1 VSTTDN
7 LSVWFLHVRSTSSS
21 RYADVYEIAYTDGAS
36 AVTLRV
42 DHDHDKCATLTDT
55 ARAEHAEARRHGIPT
70 SRSDAAWTIL
80 KDLTQPRPGTGRQPV
95 IVTTDAT
102 HTIAVLDRLAR
113 LRRPHRRRGTP
124 HRLDEPPGSRRG
136 DRREREDQRPRGL
149 ARHQRG
155 PLPARDLRGHRGRH
169 RRPPHPR
176 RTGGRVIHVD
186 HALAIA
192 IGAALVGFLAGCV
205 AAFGV
210 LYDPTASKEN
220 HRDHNDH

>member
-113 LRRPHRRRGTP
+113 LGGVGE
-124 HRLDEPPGSRRG
+124 LDWPRVIDLGDLAAGYACGAHTVAEEPLT
-136 DRREREDQRPRGL
+136 DWTNLRGL
-149 ARHQRG
+149 AEATG
-155 PLPARDLRGHRGRH
+155 ANAKISDPAAWPAINVARYLLEIFEAIEAD
-169 RRPPHPR
+169 
-176 RTGGRVIHVD
+176 TGGRHIR
-186 HALAIA
+186 
-192 IGAALVGFLAGCV
+192 GEQV
-205 AAFGV
+205 AA
-210 LYDPTASKEN
+210 
-220 HRDHNDH
+220 